1 MVIPT
6 TTTASENELIRLV
19 QAGDVGAFQ
28 RLAELHT
35 ESLYRSALVMSRDRH
50 KAEDI
55 VQETLIEAWRS
66 LGRFDS
72 RCRFSTW
79 LYGILRHR
87 FLKSC
92 SQPSQGQTTFLNVD
106 HFESLAQKSIGPEAL
121 LQMSEDAEQV
131 HLAVAELPDKHRE
144 VIELRFFADA
154 SLGDIAV
161 VLDVP
166 LGTVKSRLHH
176 GIEKLREMNLAVNL
190 FPRSG
195 NYE

>member
-6 TTTASENELIRLV
+6 IAPENELIRLV

-28 RLAELHT
+28 RLVELHT
-35 ESLYRSALVMSRDRH
+35 ECLYRSALVMTRDRH

-55 VQETLIEAWRS
+55 VQETLVEAWRS
-66 LGRFDS
+66 LGRFDA

-87 FLKSC
+87 FLKACRQRSEG
-92 SQPSQGQTTFLNVD
+92 QPTSLDVAL
-106 HFESLAQKSIGPEAL
+106 FESLTQKSLGPEAL
-121 LQMSEDAEQV
+121 VQMSEDAERV
-131 HLAVAELPDKHRE
+131 RCAVADLPDKHRE

-154 SLGDIAV
+154 SLDDIAA

-176 GIEKLREMNLAVNL
+176 GLEKLREMNLAVNL
-190 FPRSG
+190 FPSVG
-195 NYE
+195 ES

>member
-1 MVIPT
+1 MVIPS
-6 TTTASENELIRLV
+6 TAPDNEFIRRA
-19 QAGDVGAFQ
+19 QAGDGRAFQ

-35 ESLYRSALVMSRDRH
+35 ESLYRSALGMCRDRH
-50 KAEDI
+50 NAEDI

-87 FLKSC
+87 FLKTCRHRSD
-92 SQPSQGQTTFLNVD
+92 GQLASLNGD
-106 HFESLAQKSIGPEAL
+106 PFETLTQKSLGPESLF
-121 LQMSEDAEQV
+121 QMSEDAERV
-131 HLAVAELPDKHRE
+131 HRAVAGLPDKHRQ

-154 SLGDIAV
+154 SLDDIAA

-176 GIEKLREMNLAVNL
+176 GLEKLRQLNLAVNL
-190 FPRSG
+190 FPSV
-195 NYE
+195 